1 MFKNEKQSR
10 QGMPLEQGT
19 CLRKQDT
26 IAREWLCLEPRH
38 VLSASFKT
46 MDIAVI
52 FIPFFTQLL
61 FGCYVGCYLI
71 TSQCMISF
79 GQQFGCRGQLRLS
92 SF

>member
-10 QGMPLEQGT
+10 QDMPLEQGT

-26 IAREWLCLEPRH
+26 ITREWLCLEPRCA
-38 VLSASFKT
+38 LNASFKT
-46 MDIAVI
+46 MDIAI
-52 FIPFFTQLL
+52 ICFPFFTQLL

-71 TSQCMISF
+71 TSQCMTSF

-92 SF
+92 LF